1 MLQHPAFHIFLLGLA
16 ILVALA
22 YFGPRFGLIGCDDLP
37 ELSIGPCASGRSPDH

>member
-1 MLQHPAFHIFLLGLA
+1 MLQQRGLRIFLLALA
-16 ILVALA
+16 IFLALA